1 MTIKRMLADFLEVPG
16 NMAAIEALCGAGSK
30 NKPAPA
36 LWDAATVRY
45 GRSCRTFDEAFAACC
60 VGRRVAS
67 HRTVRRTRPDGSVTT
82 EARPSERI
90 EHGWA
95 WFDLETMREC
105 IPGVDFPPEVY
116 EEQARRAQ
124 EEWARGLDGWAD
136 EVQAAYYA
144 GGEPP
149 CEDVTEDMIVGEAV
163 ALPLP
168 PWAWRRA
175 A

>member
-16 NMAAIEALCGAGSK
+16 NMAAVEELCGAGSR

-36 LWDAATVRY
+36 LWDAASVRS
-45 GRSCRTFDEAFAACC
+45 GRKCRTFDEAFAACC
-60 VGRRVAS
+60 VGRRRA
-67 HRTVRRTRPDGSVTT
+67 G
-82 EARPSERI
+82 RI
-90 EHGWA
+90 DHGWA
-95 WFDLETMREC
+95 WFDLDTLREC
-105 IPGVDFPPEVY
+105 VPSVDFPPEVY

-168 PWAWRRA
+168 PWAWRRVA
-175 A
+175 

>member
-16 NMAAIEALCGAGSK
+16 NMAAIEDLCGAGSR

-36 LWDAATVRY
+36 LWDAASLRH
-45 GRSCRTFDEAFAACC
+45 GKRCRTFDEAFAACC
-60 VGRRVAS
+60 VGRRRA
-67 HRTVRRTRPDGSVTT
+67 G
-82 EARPSERI
+82 RI

-95 WFDLETMREC
+95 WFDLATMREC
-105 IPGVDFPPEVY
+105 VPGLDLPAWVY
-116 EEQARRAQ
+116 EAQAEAAER
-124 EEWARGLDGWAD
+124 EMARGLEELALAEQEAWYADGGGLD
-136 EVQAAYYA
+136 EEEA
-144 GGEPP
+144 GEVLVLVD
-149 CEDVTEDMIVGEAV
+149 EEMIEGEAV

>member
-16 NMAAIEALCGAGSK
+16 NMAAVEELCGAGSR

-36 LWDAATVRY
+36 LWDAASVRS
-45 GRSCRTFDEAFAACC
+45 GRKCRTFDEAFAACC
-60 VGRRVAS
+60 VGWRRAGRV
-67 HRTVRRTRPDGSVTT
+67 
-82 EARPSERI
+82 

-105 IPGVDFPPEVY
+105 VPGVDFPPEVY

-144 GGEPP
+144 DSEPP